1 MLLPCCSSAILLMC
15 KQYISIMIKKIIA
28 IVSLVLLLIMVR
40 VFQYDLFY
48 DPFLLYFKN
57 SYLNNAGIPE
67 FDWLKMTLFLFFR
80 YSINTII
87 SLLIIYTIFKNI
99 DLIKF
104 SIAIYSVSFLIL
116 IPIYYYY
123 ISIEFENGYLPAFYV
138 RRFLIQPL
146 LLFLLVPA
154 FFYQQKTQTNDQD

>member
-1 MLLPCCSSAILLMC
+1 
-15 KQYISIMIKKIIA
+15 MIKKVSIIT
-28 IVSLVLLLIMVR
+28 ISVSLLIAVR

-57 SYLNNAGIPE
+57 SYLDGGSIPE
-67 FDWLKMTLFLFFR
+67 FNWVKMTLFLFLR
-80 YSINTII
+80 YAINTII
-87 SLLIIYTIFKNI
+87 SLMIIYTLFKNK

-104 SIAIYSVSFLIL
+104 SIITYSITFLIL
-116 IPIYYYY
+116 IPMYYYY
-123 ISIEFENGYLPAFYV
+123 ISINFEGGYLAAFYV

-154 FFYQQKTQTNDQD
+154 FFYQQKVQ

>member
-1 MLLPCCSSAILLMC
+1 
-15 KQYISIMIKKIIA
+15 MIKKIT
-28 IVSLVLLLIMVR
+28 VVVTLSFLLVIVR

-57 SYLNNAGIPE
+57 SYLNNLGIPE
-67 FDWLKMTLFLFFR
+67 FNWFKMTLFLFFR
-80 YSINTII
+80 YSINSII
-87 SLLIIYTIFKNI
+87 SLFIIYTIFKKT

-104 SIAIYSVSFLIL
+104 SIILYLISFLIL

-123 ISIEFENGYLPAFYV
+123 INIEFKSGYLAAFYV

-154 FFYQQKTQTNDQD
+154 FFYQKKIQTNSL

>member
-1 MLLPCCSSAILLMC
+1 
-15 KQYISIMIKKIIA
+15 MIKKIIA
-28 IVSLVLLLIMVR
+28 VVILVFLLIIVR
-40 VFQYDLFY
+40 IFQHDLFY

-57 SYLNNAGIPE
+57 SYLNNTSIPE
-67 FDWLKMTLFLFFR
+67 LDWFKMTLFLFLR

-87 SLLIIYTIFKNI
+87 SLLIIYTIFKKI

-104 SIAIYSVSFLIL
+104 SISIYLISFLIL
-116 IPIYYYY
+116 TPIYYYY
-123 ISIEFENGYLPAFYV
+123 ISIEFEGGYLAAFYV

-154 FFYQQKTQTNDQD
+154 FFYQQKIQANS